1 MQLNL
6 DDTQVTALKLAIDS
20 YYSDLREEIANT
32 DAYNVRQTL
41 MGIEQSLVAVRAML
55 EPGWT
60 VANTTTSREP
70 MPGRGTPP
78 VGMPGA

>member
-70 MPGRGTPP
+70 MPGQGTPP

>member
-41 MGIEQSLVAVRAML
+41 MGIEQSLVAVRTML

-60 VANTTTSREP
+60 VANTTATREP
-70 MPGRGTPP
+70 MAGEGTPP